1 VQKVNVHRL
10 RSVQERAYR
19 RAAKS
24 ASGLS
29 VDTIEGVDEEVV
41 VKVEMRER

>member
-1 VQKVNVHRL
+1 VQKVNVHQFK
-10 RSVQERAYR
+10 SVQERAYR

-29 VDTIEGVDEEVV
+29 ADTIEGVDKEVV
-41 VKVEMRER
+41 VKVKM

>member
-1 VQKVNVHRL
+1 MQKVNVHRF

-29 VDTIEGVDEEVV
+29 AATIEGVDKEVV
-41 VKVEMRER
+41 VKVEM